1 MDIDWCASIWNLS
14 RNFGHSSKECS
25 CDKLFSDVLILQP
38 FVCSVTCILRWAVYK
53 TSPWCP
59 QCRLPFMELY
69 VYRALDGRYKSY
81 STYYGL
87 EPISCEC
94 FGWPLFC
101 CHAGVSHQTKTF
113 WSLELQKLLQYRI
126 LSRCMKSNKACGYF
140 GTSVSMT
147 IFLKKVSAFCWGLL
161 GSKVFLSFLQL
172 KSLRIIMTR
181 KIALM
186 ITISSLIW
194 GLGIGGGV
202 TMGTFVLVVERPA
215 QLECDILQ
223 LQLLRHMRQDP
234 LLPED
239 GMLVKVKRRH
249 HQRRQLVV
257 VPSVPRN
264 ARRLINCSP
273 SNSSAWG
280 SQVDG

>member
-1 MDIDWCASIWNLS
+1 M
-14 RNFGHSSKECS
+14 
-25 CDKLFSDVLILQP
+25 
-38 FVCSVTCILRWAVYK
+38 
-53 TSPWCP
+53 
-59 QCRLPFMELY
+59 
-69 VYRALDGRYKSY
+69 
-81 STYYGL
+81 L
-87 EPISCEC
+87 E
-94 FGWPLFC
+94 
-101 CHAGVSHQTKTF
+101 
-113 WSLELQKLLQYRI
+113 
-126 LSRCMKSNKACGYF
+126 KSNKACVYF
-140 GTSVSMT
+140 GTSVFMT
-147 IFLKKVSAFCWGLL
+147 IFSKKASAYCWGLL

-172 KSLRIIMTR
+172 KSLRIIMMR

-194 GLGIGGGV
+194 GLGIGDGV
-202 TMGTFVLVVERPA
+202 TTGTFVLVVERPA

-223 LQLLRHMRQDP
+223 LQLRRHMRQDP
-234 LLPED
+234 LLLED
-239 GMLVKVKRRH
+239 RMRVKVKRRH